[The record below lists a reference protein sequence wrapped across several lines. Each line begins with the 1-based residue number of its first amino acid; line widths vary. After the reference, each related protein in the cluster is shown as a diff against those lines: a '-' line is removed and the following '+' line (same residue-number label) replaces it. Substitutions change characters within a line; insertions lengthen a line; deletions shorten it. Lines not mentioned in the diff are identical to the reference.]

1 MLGNQDH
8 RTQVW
13 AWGGPEPQASKGAPR
28 SSSFNAGE
36 EGGGLDPHL
45 GPGWARELAGREREG
60 TGFHFPGQMS
70 EAGLGRVRPKGL
82 RPGSHF
88 LFPTVQSYVTPTHL
102 DPHPPHPWCVP
113 GQPWLR
119 AQGAP
124 RDPRRDSRGER
135 SPWLPLKT
143 RSDSPGEPG
152 MQPRDACFPWRSMD
166 CIVHGVAKSWTR
178 LSN

>member
-1 MLGNQDH
+1 MMRGVGVLGNQDH

-13 AWGGPEPQASKGAPR
+13 AWGGPEPQASKRAPR

-36 EGGGLDPHL
+36 EGGGLNPHL

-82 RPGSHF
+82 RPRSHF
-88 LFPTVQSYVTPTHL
+88 LFPTVWSYVTPTHL
-102 DPHPPHPWCVP
+102 DSHPPHPWCAP

-119 AQGAP
+119 GYGRKRLQ
-124 RDPRRDSRGER
+124 
-135 SPWLPLKT
+135 
-143 RSDSPGEPG
+143 EPKPPPFTPNPMVPQEG
-152 MQPRDACFPWRSMD
+152 K
-166 CIVHGVAKSWTR
+166 G
-178 LSN
+178 